1 MRTTADDDLLV
12 EGQDIALKK
21 QKMCESTKVFPRE
34 KGEKVVSKKKKPRH
48 RITPLG

>member
-1 MRTTADDDLLV
+1 MHTMANDNLLV
-12 EGQDIALKK
+12 EGHDIALKK
-21 QKMCESTKVFPRE
+21 QKVCESTKVSPKE